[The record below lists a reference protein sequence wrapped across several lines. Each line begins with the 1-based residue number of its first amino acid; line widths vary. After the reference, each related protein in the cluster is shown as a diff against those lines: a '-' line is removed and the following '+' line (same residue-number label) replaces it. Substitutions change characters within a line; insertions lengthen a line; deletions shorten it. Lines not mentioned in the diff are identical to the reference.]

1 MPCYDRAVGLLHALE
16 CLLRCVLPPQC
27 LHWILQVDVS
37 TFATVLELCEG
48 GDLEGHL
55 QQHGVSCRDEPL
67 LSGAWCTDI
76 VYSLHFLT
84 EGCGTEK

>member
-1 MPCYDRAVGLLHALE
+1 M
-16 CLLRCVLPPQC
+16 
-27 LHWILQVDVS
+27 S